1 MNNVAKVKDC
11 LGCGVCSLKCVKQAI
26 LMQYNVFG
34 QSVPKV
40 EKAICA
46 NCGKCIQ
53 FCPTCKQKHM
63 TEKNIKKA
71 YIAVNNNTDVLKKSA
86 SGGVAAALAYY
97 WIMQG
102 GSVCGACGVSPRS
115 IKERFHVEHIL
126 IHEVMDIEKIQGS
139 KYVQSDIIKV
149 LPTIE
154 KQLKEGKRILF
165 FGTSCQVDAVKTY
178 LGREYENLNTVDLIC
193 HGVIGSKMF
202 DSYLRSIE
210 MKEGNR
216 LLNVSFRTKE
226 KEMPYTFTFTFTFT
240 DENNNTYVKELHK
253 NKSSYYRMFLGC
265 IGYRKS
271 CYRCKYANIDKPADI
286 TLGDYYEAVDDYPE
300 LFENNKFDMQRG
312 ISSVIIHNKKGMNL
326 LNSSDISTYL
336 VDTQKVVNSHVQLQH
351 PSRAKRGSAIIMALY
366 RVLGW
371 KGVNLFYRMFDII
384 ALFFRKI
391 D

>member
-1 MNNVAKVKDC
+1 M
-11 LGCGVCSLKCVKQAI
+11 
-26 LMQYNVFG
+26 
-34 QSVPKV
+34 
-40 EKAICA
+40 
-46 NCGKCIQ
+46 
-53 FCPTCKQKHM
+53 
-63 TEKNIKKA
+63 
-71 YIAVNNNTDVLKKSA
+71 
-86 SGGVAAALAYY
+86 
-97 WIMQG
+97 
-102 GSVCGACGVSPRS
+102 
-115 IKERFHVEHIL
+115 
-126 IHEVMDIEKIQGS
+126 
-139 KYVQSDIIKV
+139 
-149 LPTIE
+149 
-154 KQLKEGKRILF
+154 
-165 FGTSCQVDAVKTY
+165 
-178 LGREYENLNTVDLIC
+178 NTVDLIC

-226 KEMPYTFTFTFTFT
+226 KEMPYTFTFTFT

-312 ISSVIIHNKKGMNL
+312 ISSVLIHNKKGMNL